1 MANNPNEEI
10 SFCLDALHTTSDVYE
25 SRSIRSSSS
34 SSAAYD
40 ATAIFYV
47 KVSDMRAVFKFQ
59 LPGVSSGTDSSLN
72 SAIFDSSSNLRYYVF
87 RRLWPTALKINPVHA
102 MMDRAESAGQCGSS
116 GAYTTDK
123 SLVKHD
129 FIRYIALQ
137 LFNNVDG
144 VDLFQNESDILENI
158 TYYGEISRIGIQS
171 VLDTVSTMS
180 ADITM
185 NVDSSM
191 NKYSTN
197 NNDSIM
203 NISRELMRQIAVNAP
218 ARLED
223 SELVSAAA
231 AGSLLSVPLVENDTM
246 NIRVTVEAA
255 PGQHNVTNVG
265 TIPARTYN
273 IKLILKESIG
283 GSTDTSGNTG
293 VGDSV
298 FFPNAYPYSSNVLD
312 LPAGSATA
320 NMVVA
325 DGSPPV
331 PIPLLKYG
339 YQGWYYTNSD
349 AWVNPAPSVRNK
361 INWYLLPNS
370 ATSTVGDLRYVRMN
384 LHLFSRVSTPFLT
397 VYTKATG
404 SGDAGGW
411 YKSKRVYVVA
421 NGAAALSN
429 NTNYCFYMNWN
440 GYSVAPFTVAHSDVA
455 LSLTTVGGSSGAVG
469 AFGSG
474 EVLFAYSI
482 GTDSGS
488 ARGNVEFILSS
499 VVVGEAGGSGGSGG
513 SGSVAEKEY
522 GYIPV

>member
-1 MANNPNEEI
+1 MVQEI
-10 SFCLDALHTTSDVYE
+10 SFCLDALHTTPDICDPNGVRTSS
-25 SRSIRSSSS
+25 SRSA
-34 SSAAYD
+34 AAYD

-59 LPGVSSGTDSSLN
+59 LPGAIADPSLN

-87 RRLWPTALKINPVHA
+87 RRLWPTALKINPIHA
-102 MMDRAESAGQCGSS
+102 MMDRAESAGQCGSGG
-116 GAYTTDK
+116 GAGYTADK

-137 LFNNVDG
+137 LFNTVNG
-144 VDLFQNESDILENI
+144 VDLFHNELDILENI

-185 NVDSSM
+185 NIDSSM

-197 NNDSIM
+197 QNDSVL

-223 SELVSAAA
+223 SELVAAAA
-231 AGSLLSVPLVENDTM
+231 AGSLLSVPLIENDTM

-255 PGQHNVTNVG
+255 PGQHIVTNVSA
-265 TIPARTYN
+265 IPARTYN

-283 GSTDTSGNTG
+283 GATDTSGNTG
-293 VGDSV
+293 VIDSV

-320 NMVVA
+320 NAVVA

-331 PIPLLKYG
+331 PIPLLRYG

-349 AWVNPAPSVRNK
+349 AWVNPSPSVRNK

-370 ATSTVGDLRYVRMN
+370 ATSTVGDLRYIRLN
-384 LHLFSRVSTPFLT
+384 LHVFSRISTPFLT

-404 SGDAGGW
+404 SGDTGGW
-411 YKSKRVYVVA
+411 YKSKRTYVVA
-421 NGAAALSN
+421 NALAVLSN

-440 GYSVAPFTVAHSDVA
+440 EYSVEPFTVAHNNVA
-455 LSLTTVGGSSGAVG
+455 LSLTSVAGGAVG
-469 AFGSG
+469 SFGSG

-482 GTDSGS
+482 GTDSRA
-488 ARGNVEFILSS
+488 ARGNVDFILSS
-499 VVVGEAGGSGGSGG
+499 VVVGEGGGGGGGGSGGS
-513 SGSVAEKEY
+513 VTEKEY
-522 GYIPV
+522 GYIPA

>member
-1 MANNPNEEI
+1 MATHPNEEI
-10 SFCLDALHTTSDVYE
+10 SFYLDALHTTPDVYE
-25 SRSIRSSSS
+25 SRSAG
-34 SSAAYD
+34 SAAYD
-40 ATAIFYV
+40 ATAVFYV

-59 LPGVSSGTDSSLN
+59 LPGVSPGADPSLN

-102 MMDRAESAGQCGSS
+102 MMDRAESSGQCG
-116 GAYTTDK
+116 GGGGYTADK

-137 LFNNVDG
+137 LFNTVNG

-158 TYYGEISRIGIQS
+158 TYYGENSRIGIQS

-185 NVDSSM
+185 NIDSSM

-197 NNDSIM
+197 QNDSIL
-203 NISRELMRQIAVNAP
+203 NISRELMRQIAVSAP

-223 SELVSAAA
+223 SEFVSAAA

-255 PGQHNVTNVG
+255 PGQHSVTNVG
-265 TIPARTYN
+265 AIPARTYN
-273 IKLILKESIG
+273 IKLILKESVG
-283 GSTDTSGNTG
+283 GATDTSGNTG
-293 VGDSV
+293 VSDSA

-312 LPAGSATA
+312 LPAGTATA
-320 NMVVA
+320 NAVVA
-325 DGSPPV
+325 DASPPV
-331 PIPLLKYG
+331 PIPLLRYG

-349 AWVNPAPSVRNK
+349 LWVNPAPSVRNK

-370 ATSTVGDLRYVRMN
+370 ATSTVGDLRYVRLN
-384 LHLFSRVSTPFLT
+384 LHVFSRVSTPFLT

-404 SGDAGGW
+404 SGDTGGW

-421 NGAAALSN
+421 NAVGTLSN
-429 NTNYCFYMNWN
+429 NTNYCFYVNWN

-469 AFGSG
+469 AFASG

-482 GTDSGS
+482 GTDSGA

-499 VVVGEAGGSGGSGG
+499 VIVGEGGSD
-513 SGSVAEKEY
+513 GSVTEKEY
-522 GYIPV
+522 GYIPA